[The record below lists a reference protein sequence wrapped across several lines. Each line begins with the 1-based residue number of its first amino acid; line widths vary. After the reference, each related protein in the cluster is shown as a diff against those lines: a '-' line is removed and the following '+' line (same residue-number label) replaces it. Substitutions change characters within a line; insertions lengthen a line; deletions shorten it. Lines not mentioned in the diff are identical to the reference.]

1 MKNKT
6 VGFIGGGRITQIVLG
21 GFKRA
26 EKIPRQVVVSDINVD
41 VLNKLKEQF
50 PKVDIFLNN
59 NKESAS
65 QDIVFLALHPP
76 VVRSVLS
83 EVKYYLKPNSI
94 IVSFVPKITIANLS
108 ESLGGFNRIVRMIPN
123 ACSIVNNGYNPITF
137 SQSLTEIEREELN
150 TLFSVLGECPV
161 LAEEKLEAY
170 AILTAMGPT
179 YLWFQLYELQEI
191 AKSFGLTY
199 QGVKNAI
206 LKMVKGTVM
215 TMYESGLSPDEV
227 MDLIPVK
234 PLGSEEENI
243 KIIYKSKLEA
253 LFKKLKV

>member
-21 GFKRA
+21 GFKRV
-26 EKIPRQVVVSDINVD
+26 EKMPRQVVVSDINVD

-50 PKVDIFLNN
+50 PKVDIFLN

-94 IVSFVPKITIANLS
+94 IVSFAPKISIENLS
-108 ESLGGFNRIVRMIPN
+108 DSLGGFNRIIRMIPN
-123 ACSIVNNGYNPITF
+123 ACSIVNSGYNPITF
-137 SQSLTEIEREELN
+137 SQSLTEIEREELIK
-150 TLFSVLGECPV
+150 LFSVLGECPI

-179 YLWFQLYELQEI
+179 YLWFQLYELHEI
-191 AKSFGLTY
+191 AKSFGLIH
-199 QGVKNAI
+199 QEVKRAI
-206 LKMVKGTVM
+206 LEMVKGTVM
-215 TMYESGLSPDEV
+215 TMYESELSPEEV
-227 MDLIPVK
+227 MDLIPFK

-243 KIIYKSKLEA
+243 KIIYRSKLET
-253 LFKKLKV
+253 LFKKLKG

>member
-1 MKNKT
+1 M
-6 VGFIGGGRITQIVLG
+6 
-21 GFKRA
+21 
-26 EKIPRQVVVSDINVD
+26 
-41 VLNKLKEQF
+41 
-50 PKVDIFLNN
+50 DIFLNN

-94 IVSFVPKITIANLS
+94 IVSFAPKLSIENLS
-108 ESLGGFNRIVRMIPN
+108 DSLGDFNRIVRVIPN
-123 ACSIVNNGYNPITF
+123 ACSIVNNSYNPITF
-137 SQSLTEIEREELN
+137 SQSLTETEREELI
-150 TLFSVLGECPV
+150 TLFSVLGECPI
-161 LAEEKLEAY
+161 LAGEKLEAY

-199 QGVKNAI
+199 QEDKRAI
-206 LKMVKGTVM
+206 LEMVKGTVM
-215 TMYESGLSPDEV
+215 TMYESGLSPEEV
-227 MDLIPVK
+227 MDLIPFK

-243 KIIYKSKLEA
+243 KIIYR
-253 LFKKLKV
+253 

>member
-1 MKNKT
+1 MTNKT
-6 VGFIGGGRITQIVLG
+6 LGFIGGGRITRIILG

-26 EKIPRQVVVSDINVD
+26 EKMPRQVVVSDTNVE

-50 PKVDIFLNN
+50 PEVDIVLND
-59 NKESAS
+59 NKKSTS

-76 VVRSVLS
+76 VVRSVLN
-83 EVKYYLKPNSI
+83 EIKYYLKPNSI
-94 IVSFVPKITIANLS
+94 IASFVPKITIANLS
-108 ESLGGFNRIVRMIPN
+108 DSLGGFNRIVRMIPN

-137 SQSLTEIEREELN
+137 SQSLTETKREELI
-150 TLFSVLGECPV
+150 TLFSVLGECPI

-199 QGVKNAI
+199 QEVKRAI
-206 LKMVKGTVM
+206 LEMLKGTVM
-215 TMYESGLSPDEV
+215 TMYESGLSPEEV
-227 MDLIPVK
+227 MDLIPLK
-234 PLGSEEENI
+234 PLGSEEGNI
-243 KIIYKSKLEA
+243 KIIYRSKLEA